1 MAKGVW
7 IVAEARDGAYRKV
20 SFEIASAAR
29 KLADEL
35 GDEVCAVL
43 CGSGIEGKAA
53 ELGKY
58 GVDKVYVAD
67 NPALEPYTTDAH
79 AAAVA
84 KIVKE
89 KGPAILLLGASVQ
102 GKDLAARLVGKLAT
116 GLATDC
122 TGLKIEGGKLIAV
135 RPMYAGKCFGE
146 VAFEATPA
154 MASLRPNVFA
164 IVENAKAGAV
174 EKFDP
179 ALDAGQIKTKVAE
192 IAKDTS
198 GKIELTEANIIVSG
212 GRGMKGPENYTML
225 EDLAKVLGAAVGA
238 SRAAVDAGWRPA
250 DGPGRPDGQDRV
262 AEPLH
267 RLRYFRRHSASGRHE
282 LLEVHRRHQQGPRG
296 PHLPEGGLR
305 DRRRPL
311 QGRAGSDGSGEE
323 DSCIRLK
330 SGAGLPQGPA
340 PLHHL

>member
-7 IVAEARDGAYRKV
+7 IVAEVRDGAYRKV

-67 NPALEPYTTDAH
+67 NAALEPYTTDAH
-79 AAAVA
+79 AMAVA

-89 KGPAILLLGASVQ
+89 KGPAILLLAASVQ

-122 TGLKIEGGKLIAV
+122 TGLKIEGGKLVAV

-154 MASLRPNVFA
+154 MASLRPNVFP

-192 IAKDTS
+192 IAKDAS

-212 GRGMKGPENYTML
+212 GRGMKGPENYNIL

-250 DGPGRPDGQDRV
+250 TDQVGQTGKTV
-262 AEPLH
+262 SPNLYIAC
-267 RLRYFRRHSASGRHE
+267 G
-282 LLEVHRRHQQGPRG
+282 
-296 PHLPEGGLR
+296 
-305 DRRRPL
+305 
-311 QGRAGSDGSGEE
+311 
-323 DSCIRLK
+323 I
-330 SGAGLPQGPA
+330 SGAIQHLAGMSSSKFIVAINKDPEA
-340 PLHHL
+340 PIFQRADYGIVDDLFKVVPEVTAAAKKILA